1 MKKRFLKS
9 QVYAWVT
16 GRSVPPPFRIWAV
29 FWALWSHFKGYNGR
43 IFPHLETF
51 SISLEWTSK
60 EGPLAVQMFTLDV
73 SWRCVTSEPWS
84 TVPSPTFGIGWGLG
98 CHSRKTDSR
107 WAGSWSR
114 WDEEGDNRACFQ
126 QMFLC
131 RITKEQR
138 EQVVRKAAEM
148 TWRRAC
154 FLSSI

>member
-126 QMFLC
+126 ADVLVQNHKGAEG
-131 RITKEQR
+131 TGR
-138 EQVVRKAAEM
+138 EESGRNDMA
-148 TWRRAC
+148 
-154 FLSSI
+154 